1 MKTKEVKITNNT
13 NRCNDQSQ
21 MLIKYHTEFLQMKHK
36 KTPAAGLSE
45 GRAASDACA
54 NERDDATTATTDS
67 TGT

>member
-1 MKTKEVKITNNT
+1 
-13 NRCNDQSQ
+13 